1 MTPALKPQ
9 GTDLEINNHSLIW
22 LFFMSGTMLRAV
34 GIHRIQRWL
43 SGGSEYLL
51 MCPEEFTE
59 DVPLDLVNKRLNLGF
74 DKAGEW

>member
-1 MTPALKPQ
+1 
-9 GTDLEINNHSLIW
+9 
-22 LFFMSGTMLRAV
+22 MSGTMLRAV

-59 DVPLDLVNKRLNLGF
+59 DVPLDLVNRRLNLGF